1 MMKNFSILVL
11 VFLSFTSFSQ
21 QNKVIIISNKYE
33 FQKEKNTYNI
43 NTMLKAILIS
53 NSYQVFFDDEEL
65 PIEIAQNKCNALTG
79 VLIDN
84 SNLFVRKIKFQI
96 KDCQNNLLFE
106 TAEVKTREKDIQNA
120 YIETI
125 GLLSPEL
132 KKYKPV
138 VTNAKEVVLETKST
152 EVESVMSTEK
162 PLVSEFKTFLNCSF
176 EKSFDDSRDFE
187 IVGTEQNVLLF
198 LQRTKTPNVFIA
210 YKEGVNGIFTK
221 TDKKGIF
228 EYYIDGKYM
237 VEEYLF

>member
-1 MMKNFSILVL
+1 MKNFSIFVL
-11 VFLSFTSFSQ
+11 FLLSIYSFAQ

-43 NTMLKAILIS
+43 NTMLKAILVS
-53 NSYQVFFDDEEL
+53 NNYQVFFEDEVL
-65 PIEIAQNKCNALTG
+65 PVEIAQNRCKALAG
-79 VLIDN
+79 VLVDN
-84 SNLFVRKIKFQI
+84 SNMFLTKMKFQI

-138 VTNAKEVVLETKST
+138 VSNAKEVVEIPSD
-152 EVESVMSTEK
+152 V
-162 PLVSEFKTFLNCSF
+162 VSSSIAKYQFVQIANGFAIMDANLKVVLQIYKTTN
-176 EKSFDDSRDFE
+176 
-187 IVGTEQNVLLF
+187 T
-198 LQRTKTPNVFIA
+198 NVFIA
-210 YKEGVNGIFTK
+210 DKFGVKGIFTK
-221 TDKKGIF
+221 IENKGIF
-228 EYYIDGKYM
+228 EYYMNDKLV

>member
-1 MMKNFSILVL
+1 MKNFSIFVL
-11 VFLSFTSFSQ
+11 FLFSIHSFAQ

-43 NTMLKAILIS
+43 NTMLKAILVS
-53 NSYQVFFDDEEL
+53 NNYQVFFEDEVL
-65 PIEIAQNKCNALTG
+65 PVEIAQNRCKALTG
-79 VLIDN
+79 VLLDN
-84 SNLFVRKIKFQI
+84 SNMFLTKMKFQI

-138 VTNAKEVVLETKST
+138 VTNEKEVVLETKST
-152 EVESVMSTEK
+152 KVESVISTEK

>member
-1 MMKNFSILVL
+1 MKNFSIFVL
-11 VFLSFTSFSQ
+11 FLFSIHSFAQ

-43 NTMLKAILIS
+43 NTMLKAILVS
-53 NSYQVFFDDEEL
+53 NNYQVFFEDEVL
-65 PIEIAQNKCNALTG
+65 PVEIAQNRCKALAG
-79 VLIDN
+79 VLVDN
-84 SNLFVRKIKFQI
+84 SNMFLTKMKFQI

-198 LQRTKTPNVFIA
+198 LQRTKTHNVFIA
-210 YKEGVNGIFTK
+210 YKERVNGIFTK
-221 TDKKGIF
+221 IDKKGIF

-237 VEEYLF
+237 VEEYFF